1 MDLSAAVWRKS
12 SRSGDSG
19 GQCVEVAANLLG
31 VVAVRDSK
39 DPNGPK
45 LLFTPSEWGAFIGG
59 VKTGEFDSPV

>member
-19 GQCVEVAANLLG
+19 GQCVEVAANLPG

-39 DPNGPK
+39 DPSGPK
-45 LLFTPSEWGAFIGG
+45 LLFTPG
-59 VKTGEFDSPV
+59 